1 MASDNSNLYDDGPA
15 QSPAPAPDTEAEPT
29 GEEGQTTLLPK
40 SVVGGKQLK
49 PGDVC
54 ELEVVADHGDE
65 YEVKYAG
72 EAGGEPAGK
81 PEKPEA
87 GGGEMASML
96 ED

>member
-1 MASDNSNLYDDGPA
+1 MASDNSSLYDDGPT

-54 ELEVVADHGDE
+54 ELEVVADHGDD
-65 YEVKYAG
+65 YEVKYA
-72 EAGGEPAGK
+72 EQA
-81 PEKPEA
+81 PEKPQEPAAEPAAPA
-87 GGGEMASML
+87 GGMDSML
-96 ED
+96 QD